1 MILPTVTSGS
11 FGSVLCHN
19 VRGRE
24 IDSGRTNTWGL
35 KINEEKVIPF

>member
-11 FGSVLCHN
+11 FGSVSCYN

-35 KINEEKVIPF
+35 KINEEKVLPF

>member
-1 MILPTVTSGS
+1 MIVPTVTSGS
-11 FGSVLCHN
+11 VGSASCSN

-35 KINEEKVIPF
+35 KINEEQVLPL